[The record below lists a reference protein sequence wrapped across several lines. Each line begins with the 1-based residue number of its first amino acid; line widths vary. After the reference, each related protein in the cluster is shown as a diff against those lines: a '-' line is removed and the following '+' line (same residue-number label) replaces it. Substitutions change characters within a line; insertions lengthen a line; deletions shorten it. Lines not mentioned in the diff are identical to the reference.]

1 MIILHRIRGHASER
15 FEAENLEAL
24 LPEMKPDC
32 LHWFDIDFGSDANV
46 NAAAAYFGLHPLL
59 ADDIRNRGHLPKYEA
74 YEELVFLTC
83 KMLLA
88 REDHYE
94 TEHLSLVLGKD
105 WVLSFQDNL
114 EGDNFQSIRRR
125 LENDPQRFF
134 RGGADFLFISLL
146 DAVVDTYNAVLQTYR
161 DRIEDIEAG
170 MLDSR
175 HTAAIH
181 AVTEVKSELG
191 ELRRNL
197 LPLREEVMRLRNEQ
211 INGFRKANHIFMR
224 DILDHLQLMA
234 SSFESY
240 REMLH
245 NLTELHLSNL
255 NLQLNRSVKTLTIV
269 SAVFIPLTFIAGIY
283 GMNFRYMP
291 ELEWQ
296 YGYAGALLLMA
307 LVALLMLRL
316 LKRL

>member
-1 MIILHRIRGHASER
+1 MVILYRIRGAEAER
-15 FEAENLEAL
+15 FEADTLESL
-24 LPEMKPDC
+24 LRETQPDC
-32 LHWFDIDFGSDANV
+32 LHWFDIDFGSEANV
-46 NAAAAYFGLHPLL
+46 KEAAAHFGLHPLL
-59 ADDIRNRGHLPKYEA
+59 ADDIRNRSHLPKYEA
-74 YEELVFLTC
+74 YEDLVFLTC
-83 KMLLA
+83 KMLLP
-88 REDHYE
+88 REGQYE

-114 EGDNFQSIRRR
+114 EGDNFQHLRRR

-134 RGGADFLFISLL
+134 RGGVDFLFIALL
-146 DAVVDTYNAVLQTYR
+146 DAVVDTYNEVLQTYR
-161 DRIEDIEAG
+161 DRIEALEAH

-175 HTAAIH
+175 EPSDIH
-181 AVTEVKSELG
+181 AVTEIKSELG
-191 ELRRNL
+191 SLRRNL
-197 LPLREEVMRLRNEQ
+197 LPLREEVIRLRNEQ
-211 INGFRKANHIFMR
+211 IQGFKKTNHIFLR

-234 SSFESY
+234 SSFESC

-255 NLQLNRSVKTLTIV
+255 NLQLNRSVKTLTVV

-283 GMNFRYMP
+283 GMNFRHMP

-296 YGYAGALLLMA
+296 YGYAGVLLLMA
-307 LVALLMLRL
+307 LVTLFMLRL

>member
-1 MIILHRIRGHASER
+1 MVKLFRIHGTNTEC
-15 FEAENLEAL
+15 FEAQTLQAL
-24 LPEMKPDC
+24 LPEIKADC

-46 NAAAAYFGLHPLL
+46 KEAAAYFGLHPLL

-74 YEELVFLTC
+74 YEDLVFLTC
-83 KMLLA
+83 KMLLPRDDA
-88 REDHYE
+88 FE

-114 EGDNFQSIRRR
+114 EGDNFQPLRRR
-125 LENDPQRFF
+125 LETDPQRFS

-146 DAVVDTYNAVLQTYR
+146 DAVVDAYNEVLQTYR
-161 DRIEDIEAG
+161 DRIEDLEAR

-175 HTAAIH
+175 DPNDIQ
-181 AVTEVKSELG
+181 VITEVKSELG
-191 ELRRNL
+191 SLRRNL
-197 LPLREEVMRLRNEQ
+197 LPLREEVIRLRNEQ
-211 INGFRKANHIFMR
+211 IQGFRKANHIFLR

-234 SSFESY
+234 SSFESC
-240 REMLH
+240 RDMLH

-255 NLQLNRSVKTLTIV
+255 NLQLNRSVKTLTVV

-283 GMNFRYMP
+283 GMNFRHMP

-296 YGYAGALLLMA
+296 YGYAGVLLLMG
-307 LVALLMLRL
+307 LVTLFMLRL